1 MRFPLRT
8 TLTLSF
14 ACAFVLGLAACGGGT
29 DEKTVEDVPV
39 DAIALVGDQE
49 VPKAE
54 YDALLDRAK
63 QSYKAQE
70 RPFPKVGSPEYN
82 DLKVRAVQFLVQRY
96 EYRSEAETHGVK
108 VTDEEVTKR
117 LDELKKTNFG
127 GSDEKL
133 EAELKKLGLTV
144 EQAREEIK
152 DKLIQE
158 KIFAK
163 VTGSITV
170 PAAEIE
176 TYYKDNAEQ
185 FTKPR
190 EVRHILVKSK
200 QKADELYKELKGGAS
215 FAALAKKFSTDSGT
229 AKQGG
234 KLTVSKGQTV
244 APFDKIAFSIKEG
257 EISKPVKTQFGWH
270 IIEALAPI
278 ETTEFSEAKPT
289 IEKQLKEQK
298 QRAAME
304 TWLKQTQAK
313 YAKDVVYAAGYKPP
327 ATQTQ
332 TQPQTTGSDG

>member
-8 TLTLSF
+8 TLTLFF
-14 ACAFVLGLAACGGGT
+14 ACALAVGVAACGGGSDT
-29 DEKTVEDVPV
+29 KTAEDVPV

-54 YDALLDRAK
+54 YDALLDRAE
-63 QSYKAQE
+63 QSYKAQK

-82 DLKVRAVQFLVQRY
+82 DLKGRAVQFLVQRY
-96 EYRSEAETHGVK
+96 EFRSEAENLGVK

-117 LDELKKTNFG
+117 LDQLKKTNFG

-133 EAELKKLGLTV
+133 QAELKKLGLTE
-144 EQAREEIK
+144 EQAREEIQ
-152 DKLIQE
+152 DKLLQE
-158 KIFAK
+158 KIFTK
-163 VTGSITV
+163 VAGSIKV
-170 PAAEIE
+170 PETEIE
-176 TYYKDNAEQ
+176 TYYKANEEQ

-200 QKADELYKELKGGAS
+200 EKADELYKELKAGAS
-215 FAALAKKFSTDSGT
+215 FAALAKKFSQDTAS

-244 APFDKIAFSIKEG
+244 APFDKIAFSIDEG

-278 ETTEFSEAKPT
+278 EVTKLAEAKTT
-289 IEKQLKEQK
+289 IEQQLKQQK
-298 QRAAME
+298 QSAAMK

-313 YAKDVVYAAGYKPP
+313 YEKDVVYAVGYKPP
-327 ATQTQ
+327 ATATTQ
-332 TQPQTTGSDG
+332 TQPQTTG

>member
-8 TLTLSF
+8 TLTLLF
-14 ACAFVLGLAACGGGT
+14 ACALALGLAACGGGSDT
-29 DEKTVEDVPV
+29 KTAEDVPV

-54 YDALLDRAK
+54 YDALLERAK
-63 QSYKAQE
+63 QSYKAQK

-82 DLKVRAVQFLVQRY
+82 DLKGRAVQFLVQRY
-96 EYRSEAETHGVK
+96 EFRNEAENLGVK

-117 LDELKKTNFG
+117 LDQLKKTNFG

-133 EAELKKLGLTV
+133 QAELKKLGLTE
-144 EQAREEIK
+144 EQAREEIH
-152 DKLIQE
+152 DKLLQE
-158 KIFAK
+158 KIFTK
-163 VTGSITV
+163 VTGSIKV
-170 PAAEIE
+170 PETEIE
-176 TYYKDNAEQ
+176 TYYKDNEEQ

-200 QKADELYKELKGGAS
+200 EKADELYKELKAGAS
-215 FAALAKKFSTDSGT
+215 FAALAKKFSQDTAS

-244 APFDKIAFSIKEG
+244 APFDKVAFSIDEG

-278 ETTEFSEAKPT
+278 EVTKLAEAKPT
-289 IEKQLKEQK
+289 IEQQLKQQK
-298 QRAAME
+298 QSAAMQ

-313 YAKDVVYAAGYKPP
+313 YAKDVVYAVGYKPP
-327 ATQTQ
+327 ATATTQ
-332 TQPQTTGSDG
+332 TQPQTTG

>member
-8 TLTLSF
+8 TLTLFF
-14 ACAFVLGLAACGGGT
+14 ACALAVGLAACGGGSDT
-29 DEKTVEDVPV
+29 KTAEDVPV

-63 QSYKAQE
+63 QSYEAQK

-82 DLKVRAVQFLVQRY
+82 DLKVRAVQFLIQRY
-96 EYRSEAETHGVK
+96 EFRSEAESLGVK
-108 VTDEEVTKR
+108 VTDEEVTKQ

-133 EAELKKLGLTV
+133 QAELKKLGLTE
-144 EQAREEIK
+144 EQAREEIE
-152 DKLIQE
+152 DKLLQE
-158 KIFAK
+158 KIFSK
-163 VTGSITV
+163 VTGSIKV
-170 PAAEIE
+170 PEAEIE
-176 TYYKDNAEQ
+176 AYYKDNEEQ

-215 FAALAKKFSTDSGT
+215 FAVLAKEFSQDTAS

-244 APFDKIAFSIKEG
+244 APFDKIAFSIDEG
-257 EISKPVKTQFGWH
+257 EISEPVKTQFGWH

-278 ETTEFSEAKPT
+278 EVTKLTEAKTT
-289 IEKQLKEQK
+289 IEQQLKQ
-298 QRAAME
+298 QRQSAAMQ

-313 YAKDVVYAAGYKPP
+313 YAKDIVYAAGYKPP
-327 ATQTQ
+327 ATTTSQ
-332 TQPQTTGSDG
+332 TQPHTTG

>member
-8 TLTLSF
+8 TLTLFF
-14 ACAFVLGLAACGGGT
+14 ACALAVGLAACGGGSDT
-29 DEKTVEDVPV
+29 KTAEDVPV

-63 QSYKAQE
+63 QSYEAQK

-82 DLKVRAVQFLVQRY
+82 GLKVRAVQFLVQRY
-96 EYRSEAETHGVK
+96 EFRNEAENLGVK

-133 EAELKKLGLTV
+133 QAELKKLGLTE
-144 EQAREEIK
+144 EQAREEIE
-152 DKLIQE
+152 DKLLQE
-158 KIFAK
+158 KIFSK
-163 VTGSITV
+163 VTGSIKV
-170 PAAEIE
+170 PEAEIE
-176 TYYKDNAEQ
+176 AYYKDNEEQ

-200 QKADELYKELKGGAS
+200 QKADEFYKDLNGGAS
-215 FAALAKKFSTDSGT
+215 FAALAKKFSQDTAS

-244 APFDKIAFSIKEG
+244 APFDKIAFSIDEG

-278 ETTEFSEAKPT
+278 EVTKLTEAKPT
-289 IEKQLKEQK
+289 IEQQLKQ
-298 QRAAME
+298 QRQSAAMQ

-313 YAKDVVYAAGYKPP
+313 YAKDIVYAAGYKPP
-327 ATQTQ
+327 ATTTSQI
-332 TQPQTTGSDG
+332 QPQTTG

>member
-8 TLTLSF
+8 TVTLLF
-14 ACAFVLGLAACGGGT
+14 ACALAVGLAACGGGS
-29 DEKTVEDVPV
+29 DKKSAEDVPV

-63 QSYKAQE
+63 QSYKAQK

-82 DLKVRAVQFLVQRY
+82 DLKGRAVQFLVQRY
-96 EYRSEAETHGVK
+96 EFRSEAETLGVK
-108 VTDEEVTKR
+108 VTDAEVTKR
-117 LDELKKTNFG
+117 LDQLKKTNFG

-133 EAELKKLGLTV
+133 QAELKKLGLTE
-144 EQAREEIK
+144 EQAREEIQ
-152 DKLIQE
+152 DKLLQE
-158 KIFAK
+158 KIFTRVTDSIK
-163 VTGSITV
+163 VPET
-170 PAAEIE
+170 EIE
-176 TYYKDNAEQ
+176 AYYKNNEEQ

-215 FAALAKKFSTDSGT
+215 FAALAKKFSQDTAS

-244 APFDKIAFSIKEG
+244 APFDKIAFSIDEG

-270 IIEALAPI
+270 VIEALAPI
-278 ETTEFSEAKPT
+278 EVTKLAEAKTT
-289 IEKQLKEQK
+289 IEQQLKQQK
-298 QRAAME
+298 QNAAMQ

-327 ATQTQ
+327 ASTTQ
-332 TQPQTTGSDG
+332 TQPQTTG

>member
-8 TLTLSF
+8 TLTLFF
-14 ACAFVLGLAACGGGT
+14 ACALAVGLAACGGGSDT
-29 DEKTVEDVPV
+29 KTAEDVPV

-63 QSYKAQE
+63 QSYEAQK

-82 DLKVRAVQFLVQRY
+82 DLKVRAVQFLIQRY
-96 EYRSEAETHGVK
+96 EFRSEAESLGVK
-108 VTDEEVTKR
+108 VTDEEVTKQ

-133 EAELKKLGLTV
+133 QAELKKLGLTE
-144 EQAREEIK
+144 EQAREEIE
-152 DKLIQE
+152 DKLLQE
-158 KIFAK
+158 KIFKK
-163 VTGSITV
+163 VTGSIKV
-170 PAAEIE
+170 PEAEIE
-176 TYYKDNAEQ
+176 AYYKDNEEQ

-215 FAALAKKFSTDSGT
+215 FAALAKKFSQDTAS

-244 APFDKIAFSIKEG
+244 APFDKIAFSIDEG
-257 EISKPVKTQFGWH
+257 EISEPVKTQFGWH
-270 IIEALAPI
+270 IIEALASI
-278 ETTEFSEAKPT
+278 EVTKLTEAKTT
-289 IEKQLKEQK
+289 IEQQLKQ
-298 QRAAME
+298 QRQSAAMQ

-313 YAKDVVYAAGYKPP
+313 YAKDIVYAAGYKPP
-327 ATQTQ
+327 ATTTSQS
-332 TQPQTTGSDG
+332 QPQTTG

>member
-8 TLTLSF
+8 TLTLFF
-14 ACAFVLGLAACGGGT
+14 ACALAVGVAACGGGSDT
-29 DEKTVEDVPV
+29 KTAEDVPV

-54 YDALLDRAK
+54 YDALLDRAE
-63 QSYKAQE
+63 QSYKAQK

-82 DLKVRAVQFLVQRY
+82 DLKGRAVQFLVQRY
-96 EYRSEAETHGVK
+96 EFRNEAENLGVK

-117 LDELKKTNFG
+117 LDQLKKTNFG

-133 EAELKKLGLTV
+133 QAELKKLGLTE
-144 EQAREEIK
+144 EQAREEIQ
-152 DKLIQE
+152 DKLLQE
-158 KIFAK
+158 KIFTK
-163 VTGSITV
+163 VAGSIKV
-170 PAAEIE
+170 PETEIE
-176 TYYKDNAEQ
+176 TYYKANEEQ

-200 QKADELYKELKGGAS
+200 EKADELYKELKAGAS
-215 FAALAKKFSTDSGT
+215 FAALAKKFSQDTAS

-244 APFDKIAFSIKEG
+244 APFDKIAFSIDEG

-278 ETTEFSEAKPT
+278 EVTKLAEAKTT
-289 IEKQLKEQK
+289 IEQQLKQQK
-298 QRAAME
+298 QSAAMK

-313 YAKDVVYAAGYKPP
+313 YEKDVVYAVGYKPP
-327 ATQTQ
+327 ATATTQ
-332 TQPQTTGSDG
+332 TQPQTTG

>member
-1 MRFPLRT
+1 
-8 TLTLSF
+8 
-14 ACAFVLGLAACGGGT
+14 
-29 DEKTVEDVPV
+29 V

-63 QSYKAQE
+63 QSYKAQK

-82 DLKVRAVQFLVQRY
+82 DLKGRAVQFLVQRY
-96 EYRSEAETHGVK
+96 EFRNEAENLGVK

-117 LDELKKTNFG
+117 LDQLKKTNFG

-133 EAELKKLGLTV
+133 QAELKKLGLTE
-144 EQAREEIK
+144 EQAREEIQ
-152 DKLIQE
+152 DKLLQE
-158 KIFAK
+158 KIFTK
-163 VTGSITV
+163 VAGSIKV
-170 PAAEIE
+170 PETEIE
-176 TYYKDNAEQ
+176 TYYKANEEQ

-200 QKADELYKELKGGAS
+200 EKADELYKELKAGAS
-215 FAALAKKFSTDSGT
+215 FAALAKKFSQDTAS

-244 APFDKIAFSIKEG
+244 APFDKIAFSIDEG

-278 ETTEFSEAKPT
+278 EVTKLAEAKTT
-289 IEKQLKEQK
+289 IEQQLKQQK
-298 QRAAME
+298 QSAAMQ

-313 YAKDVVYAAGYKPP
+313 YEKDVVYAVGYKPP
-327 ATQTQ
+327 ATATTQ
-332 TQPQTTGSDG
+332 TQPQTTG

>member
-8 TLTLSF
+8 TLTLFF
-14 ACAFVLGLAACGGGT
+14 ACALAVGLAACGGGSDT
-29 DEKTVEDVPV
+29 KTAEDVPV
-39 DAIALVGDQE
+39 DAIALIGDQE

-54 YDALLDRAK
+54 YDALLGRAK
-63 QSYKAQE
+63 QSYKAQK

-96 EYRSEAETHGVK
+96 QFRSEAENLGVK

-117 LDELKKTNFG
+117 LDQLKETNFG

-133 EAELKKLGLTV
+133 QAELKKLGLTE
-144 EQAREEIK
+144 EQAREEIE
-152 DKLIQE
+152 DKLLQE
-158 KIFAK
+158 KIFKK
-163 VTGSITV
+163 VTSSIKV
-170 PAAEIE
+170 PEAEIE
-176 TYYKDNAEQ
+176 TYYKDNEEQ

-215 FAALAKKFSTDSGT
+215 FAALAKKFSDDTAS

-244 APFDKIAFSIKEG
+244 APFDKIAFSIDEG

-278 ETTEFSEAKPT
+278 ETTKLSEAKPT
-289 IEKQLKEQK
+289 IEKQLKQQK
-298 QRAAME
+298 QNAAMQ

-313 YAKDVVYAAGYKPP
+313 YAKDVVYAVGYKPP
-327 ATQTQ
+327 ASA
-332 TQPQTTGSDG
+332 TQPQTTTTG

>member
-8 TLTLSF
+8 TLTLFF
-14 ACAFVLGLAACGGGT
+14 ACALAVGVAACGGGSDT
-29 DEKTVEDVPV
+29 KTAEDVPV

-54 YDALLDRAK
+54 YDALLDRAE
-63 QSYKAQE
+63 QSYKAQK

-82 DLKVRAVQFLVQRY
+82 DLKGRAVQFLVQRY
-96 EYRSEAETHGVK
+96 EFRNEAENLGVK

-117 LDELKKTNFG
+117 LDQLKKTNFG

-133 EAELKKLGLTV
+133 QAELKKLGLTE
-144 EQAREEIK
+144 EQAREEIQ
-152 DKLIQE
+152 DKLLQE
-158 KIFAK
+158 KIFTK
-163 VTGSITV
+163 VAGSIKV
-170 PAAEIE
+170 PETEIE
-176 TYYKDNAEQ
+176 TYYKANEEQ

-200 QKADELYKELKGGAS
+200 EKADELYTELKAGAS
-215 FAALAKKFSTDSGT
+215 FAALAKKFSQDTAS

-244 APFDKIAFSIKEG
+244 APFDKIAFSIDEG

-278 ETTEFSEAKPT
+278 EVTKLAEAKTT
-289 IEKQLKEQK
+289 IEQQLKQQK
-298 QRAAME
+298 QSAAMK

-313 YAKDVVYAAGYKPP
+313 YEQDVVYAVGYKPP
-327 ATQTQ
+327 ATATTQ
-332 TQPQTTGSDG
+332 TQPQTTG

>member
-1 MRFPLRT
+1 MMFPLRT
-8 TLTLSF
+8 TLTLFF
-14 ACAFVLGLAACGGGT
+14 ACALAGGLAACGGASGT
-29 DEKTVEDVPV
+29 KTAEDVPV

-49 VPKAE
+49 VPKAQ

-63 QSYKAQE
+63 QSYTAQK
-70 RPFPKVGSPEYN
+70 RAFPKVGSPEYN

-96 EYRSEAETHGVK
+96 QFRSEAGNLGVK
-108 VTDEEVTKR
+108 VTDGEVTKR

-133 EAELKKLGLTV
+133 QAELKKLGLTE
-144 EQAREEIK
+144 EQAREEIA
-152 DKLIQE
+152 DKLLQE
-158 KIFAK
+158 KIFTK
-163 VTGSITV
+163 VTSSIKV
-170 PAAEIE
+170 PEVEIAK
-176 TYYKDNAEQ
+176 YYKDNEEQ
-185 FTKPR
+185 FTNPR

-200 QKADELYKELKGGAS
+200 AKADELYKELKGGAS
-215 FAALAKKFSTDSGT
+215 FAALAKKFSQDEAS

-244 APFDKIAFSIKEG
+244 PPFDKIAFSIDEG

-278 ETTEFSEAKPT
+278 QVKKLSEAKPM
-289 IEKQLKEQK
+289 IEQQLKQQK
-298 QRAAME
+298 QSAAMD

-327 ATQTQ
+327 ASATQ
-332 TQPQTTGSDG
+332 TQPQTTG

>member
-8 TLTLSF
+8 TLTLFF
-14 ACAFVLGLAACGGGT
+14 ACALAVGVAACGGGSDT
-29 DEKTVEDVPV
+29 KTAEDVPV

-54 YDALLDRAK
+54 YDALLDRAE
-63 QSYKAQE
+63 QSYKAQK

-82 DLKVRAVQFLVQRY
+82 DLKGRAVQFLVQRY
-96 EYRSEAETHGVK
+96 EFRNEAENLGVK

-117 LDELKKTNFG
+117 LDQLKKTNFG

-133 EAELKKLGLTV
+133 QAELKKLGLTE
-144 EQAREEIK
+144 EQAREEIQ
-152 DKLIQE
+152 DKLLQE
-158 KIFAK
+158 KIFTK
-163 VTGSITV
+163 VAGSIKV
-170 PAAEIE
+170 PETEIE
-176 TYYKDNAEQ
+176 TYYKANEEQ

-200 QKADELYKELKGGAS
+200 EKADELYRELKAGAS
-215 FAALAKKFSTDSGT
+215 FAALAKKFSQDTAS

-244 APFDKIAFSIKEG
+244 APFDKIAFSIDEG

-278 ETTEFSEAKPT
+278 EVTKLAEAKTT
-289 IEKQLKEQK
+289 IEQQLKQQK
-298 QRAAME
+298 QSAAMK

-313 YAKDVVYAAGYKPP
+313 YEKDVVYAVGYKPP
-327 ATQTQ
+327 ATATTQ
-332 TQPQTTGSDG
+332 TQPQTTG

>member
-1 MRFPLRT
+1 MRFPLRK
-8 TLTLSF
+8 TLILFS
-14 ACAFVLGLAACGGGT
+14 ACALAVGSAACGGGSG
-29 DEKTVEDVPV
+29 EKTAKDVPV

-54 YDALLDRAK
+54 YDAVLERAK
-63 QSYKAQE
+63 QSYKAQK
-70 RPFPKVGSPEYN
+70 RPFPEVGSPEYN

-96 EYRSEAETHGVK
+96 EFRQEAENLGVK
-108 VTDEEVTKR
+108 VTDAEVTKR

-133 EAELKKLGLTV
+133 QAELKKLGLTE
-144 EQAREEIK
+144 EQAREE
-152 DKLIQE
+152 LEVQLLQE
-158 KIFAK
+158 KISKK
-163 VTGSITV
+163 VTGSIKV
-170 PAAEIE
+170 PEAEIE
-176 TYYKDNAEQ
+176 KYYTDNEEQ

-215 FAALAKKFSTDSGT
+215 FAALAKKFSQDTAS

-244 APFDKIAFSIKEG
+244 PPFDKIAFSIDEG
-257 EISKPVKTQFGWH
+257 EISKPIKTQFGWH

-278 ETTEFSEAKPT
+278 KVTKLTEAKPT
-289 IEKQLKEQK
+289 IEKQLKQQK
-298 QRAAME
+298 QSAAMD

-313 YAKDVVYAAGYKPP
+313 YANDVVYAAGYKPP
-327 ATQTQ
+327 ASATQ
-332 TQPQTTGSDG
+332 TQPQTTG

>member
-8 TLTLSF
+8 TLTLFF
-14 ACAFVLGLAACGGGT
+14 ACALAVGLAGCGGGSDT
-29 DEKTVEDVPV
+29 KTAEDVPV

-63 QSYKAQE
+63 QSYKAQK

-96 EYRSEAETHGVK
+96 EFRSEAENLGVK

-117 LDELKKTNFG
+117 LDQLKKTNFG

-133 EAELKKLGLTV
+133 QAELKKLGLTE
-144 EQAREEIK
+144 EQAREEIQ
-152 DKLIQE
+152 DKLLQE
-158 KIFAK
+158 KIFKK
-163 VTGSITV
+163 VTGSIKV
-170 PAAEIE
+170 PEAEIE
-176 TYYKDNAEQ
+176 AYYKDNEEQ

-215 FAALAKKFSTDSGT
+215 FAALAKKFSQDT
-229 AKQGG
+229 ASAKEGG

-244 APFDKIAFSIKEG
+244 APFDKIAFSIDEG

-278 ETTEFSEAKPT
+278 EVTKLTEAKPT
-289 IEKQLKEQK
+289 IEQQLKQQK
-298 QRAAME
+298 QGAAMQ

-327 ATQTQ
+327 ASA
-332 TQPQTTGSDG
+332 TQPQTTTTG

>member
-8 TLTLSF
+8 TLTLFF
-14 ACAFVLGLAACGGGT
+14 ACALAVGLAACGGGSDT
-29 DEKTVEDVPV
+29 KTAEDVPV

-54 YDALLDRAK
+54 YDALLERAK
-63 QSYKAQE
+63 QSYKAQK

-96 EYRSEAETHGVK
+96 EFRNEAENLGVK

-117 LDELKKTNFG
+117 LDQLKKTNFG

-133 EAELKKLGLTV
+133 QAELKKLGLTE
-144 EQAREEIK
+144 EQAREEIQ
-152 DKLIQE
+152 DKILQE
-158 KIFAK
+158 KIFKK
-163 VTGSITV
+163 VTGSIKV
-170 PAAEIE
+170 SEAEIE
-176 TYYKDNAEQ
+176 TYYKDNEEQ

-200 QKADELYKELKGGAS
+200 QKADELFKELKGGAS
-215 FAALAKKFSTDSGT
+215 FAALAKKFSQDTAS

-244 APFDKIAFSIKEG
+244 APFDKIAFSIDEG

-278 ETTEFSEAKPT
+278 EVTKLAEAKPT
-289 IEKQLKEQK
+289 IEQQLKQQK
-298 QRAAME
+298 QSAAMQ

-313 YAKDVVYAAGYKPP
+313 YAKDVVYAVGYKPP
-327 ATQTQ
+327 ASATQ
-332 TQPQTTGSDG
+332 TQPQTTG

>member
-8 TLTLSF
+8 TLTLFF

-63 QSYKAQE
+63 QSYKTQE

-96 EYRSEAETHGVK
+96 EYRNEAESLGVK
-108 VTDEEVTKR
+108 VTDDEVTKR
-117 LDELKKTNFG
+117 LDELKETNFG

-133 EAELKKLGLTV
+133 QAELKKLGLTV
-144 EQAREEIK
+144 EQAREEIE
-152 DKLIQE
+152 DKLLQE
-158 KIFAK
+158 KIFNK
-163 VTGSITV
+163 VTGSIKV
-170 PAAEIE
+170 PDAEIE
-176 TYYKDNAEQ
+176 TYYKNNAEQ

-200 QKADELYKELKGGAS
+200 QKADELYKELQGGAS
-215 FAALAKKFSTDSGT
+215 FAALAKKFSDDT
-229 AKQGG
+229 ASAKEGG

-244 APFDKIAFSIKEG
+244 APFDKIAFSIDEG

-278 ETTEFSEAKPT
+278 EVTKLAEAKPT
-289 IEKQLKEQK
+289 IEQQLKQQK
-298 QRAAME
+298 QSAAMQ

-313 YAKDVVYAAGYKPP
+313 YAQDVVYAAGYKPP
-327 ATQTQ
+327 ATTTQAQ
-332 TQPQTTGSDG
+332 TQPQTTG

>member
-8 TLTLSF
+8 TLTLLF
-14 ACAFVLGLAACGGGT
+14 ACALAVGLAACGGGSDT
-29 DEKTVEDVPV
+29 KTAEDVPV

-54 YDALLDRAK
+54 YDALLERAK
-63 QSYKAQE
+63 QSYKAQK

-82 DLKVRAVQFLVQRY
+82 DLKGRAVQFLVQRY
-96 EYRSEAETHGVK
+96 EFRNEAENLGVK

-117 LDELKKTNFG
+117 LDQLKKTNFG

-133 EAELKKLGLTV
+133 QAELKKLGLTE
-144 EQAREEIK
+144 EQAREEIQ
-152 DKLIQE
+152 DKLLQE
-158 KIFAK
+158 KIFTK
-163 VTGSITV
+163 VAGSIKV
-170 PAAEIE
+170 PETEIE
-176 TYYKDNAEQ
+176 TYYKANEEQ

-200 QKADELYKELKGGAS
+200 EKADELYKELKAGAS
-215 FAALAKKFSTDSGT
+215 FAALAKKFSQDTAS

-244 APFDKIAFSIKEG
+244 APFDKIAFSIDEG

-278 ETTEFSEAKPT
+278 EVTKLAEAKTT
-289 IEKQLKEQK
+289 IEQQLKQQK
-298 QRAAME
+298 QSAAMQ

-313 YAKDVVYAAGYKPP
+313 YEKDVVYAVGYKPP
-327 ATQTQ
+327 ATATTQ
-332 TQPQTTGSDG
+332 TQPQTTG

>member
-8 TLTLSF
+8 TLTLFF
-14 ACAFVLGLAACGGGT
+14 ACALAVGVAACGGGSDT
-29 DEKTVEDVPV
+29 KTAEDVPV

-63 QSYKAQE
+63 QSYKAQK

-82 DLKVRAVQFLVQRY
+82 DLKGRAVQFLVQRY
-96 EYRSEAETHGVK
+96 EFRNEAENLGVK

-117 LDELKKTNFG
+117 LDQLKKTNFG

-133 EAELKKLGLTV
+133 QAELKKLGLTE
-144 EQAREEIK
+144 EQAREEIQ
-152 DKLIQE
+152 DKLLQE
-158 KIFAK
+158 KIFTK
-163 VTGSITV
+163 VAGSIKV
-170 PAAEIE
+170 PETEIE
-176 TYYKDNAEQ
+176 TYYKANEEQ

-200 QKADELYKELKGGAS
+200 EKADELYKELKAGAS
-215 FAALAKKFSTDSGT
+215 FAALAKKFSQDTAS

-244 APFDKIAFSIKEG
+244 APFDKIAFSIDEG

-278 ETTEFSEAKPT
+278 EVTKLAEAKTT
-289 IEKQLKEQK
+289 IEQQLKQQK
-298 QRAAME
+298 QSAAMQ

-313 YAKDVVYAAGYKPP
+313 YEKDVVYAVGYKPP
-327 ATQTQ
+327 ATATTQ
-332 TQPQTTGSDG
+332 TQPQTTG

>member
-8 TLTLSF
+8 TLTLFF
-14 ACAFVLGLAACGGGT
+14 ACALVIGLAACGGSP

-39 DAIALVGDQE
+39 DAIALVGEKE

-63 QSYKAQE
+63 KSYQAQK

-96 EYRSEAETHGVK
+96 EYRSEAESLGVK
-108 VTDEEVTKR
+108 VTDDEVTKR
-117 LDELKKTNFG
+117 LDQLKETNFG

-133 EAELKKLGLTV
+133 QAELKKLGLTV
-144 EQAREEIK
+144 EQAREEIE
-152 DKLIQE
+152 DKLLQE

-163 VTGSITV
+163 VTGGIKV
-170 PAAEIE
+170 PDTEIE
-176 TYYKDNAEQ
+176 TYYNENAEQ

-200 QKADELYKELKGGAS
+200 QKADELYKELEGGAS
-215 FAALAKKFSTDSGT
+215 FAVLAKKFSDDTAS

-278 ETTEFSEAKPT
+278 ETTELSEAKPT

-298 QRAAME
+298 QKVAME

-313 YAKDVVYAAGYKPP
+313 YSKDVVYAAGYKPP
-327 ATQTQ
+327 ATATQ
-332 TQPQTTGSDG
+332 TQPQTTG

>member
-8 TLTLSF
+8 TLTLFF
-14 ACAFVLGLAACGGGT
+14 ACALAVGLAACGGGSDT
-29 DEKTVEDVPV
+29 KTAEDVPV

-63 QSYKAQE
+63 QSYKAQK

-96 EYRSEAETHGVK
+96 EFRKEAENLGVK

-117 LDELKKTNFG
+117 LDQLKKTNFG

-133 EAELKKLGLTV
+133 QAELKKLGLTE
-144 EQAREEIK
+144 EQAREEIQ
-152 DKLIQE
+152 DKLLQE
-158 KIFAK
+158 KIFKK
-163 VTGSITV
+163 VTGSIKV

-176 TYYKDNAEQ
+176 RYYKDNEEQ

-215 FAALAKKFSTDSGT
+215 FAALAKKFSQDT
-229 AKQGG
+229 ASAKEGG

-244 APFDKIAFSIKEG
+244 APFDKIAFSIDEG

-278 ETTEFSEAKPT
+278 EVTKLTEAKPT
-289 IEKQLKEQK
+289 IEQQLKQQK
-298 QRAAME
+298 QGAAMQ

-327 ATQTQ
+327 ASA
-332 TQPQTTGSDG
+332 TQPQTTTTG

>member
-8 TLTLSF
+8 TLTLLF
-14 ACAFVLGLAACGGGT
+14 ACALAVGLAACGGGSDT
-29 DEKTVEDVPV
+29 KTAEDVPV

-63 QSYKAQE
+63 QSYEAQK

-82 DLKVRAVQFLVQRY
+82 DLKGRAVQFLVQRY
-96 EYRSEAETHGVK
+96 EFRNEAENLGVK

-117 LDELKKTNFG
+117 LDQLKKTNFG

-133 EAELKKLGLTV
+133 QAELKKLGLTE
-144 EQAREEIK
+144 EQAREEIQ
-152 DKLIQE
+152 DKLLQE
-158 KIFAK
+158 KIFTK
-163 VTGSITV
+163 VAGSIKV
-170 PAAEIE
+170 PEAEIE
-176 TYYKDNAEQ
+176 TYYKDNEEQ

-200 QKADELYKELKGGAS
+200 EKADELYKELKAGVS
-215 FAALAKKFSTDSGT
+215 FAALAKKFSQDTAS

-244 APFDKIAFSIKEG
+244 APFDKIAFSIDEG

-278 ETTEFSEAKPT
+278 EVTKLAEAKPT
-289 IEKQLKEQK
+289 IEQQLKQQK
-298 QRAAME
+298 QSAAMQ

-313 YAKDVVYAAGYKPP
+313 YAKDVVYAVGYKPP
-327 ATQTQ
+327 ATATTQ
-332 TQPQTTGSDG
+332 TQPQTTG

>member
-8 TLTLSF
+8 TLTLFF
-14 ACAFVLGLAACGGGT
+14 ACALAVGVAACGGGSDT
-29 DEKTVEDVPV
+29 KTAEDVPV

-54 YDALLDRAK
+54 YDALLDRAE
-63 QSYKAQE
+63 QSYKAQK

-82 DLKVRAVQFLVQRY
+82 DLKGRAVQFLVQRY
-96 EYRSEAETHGVK
+96 EFRNEAENLGVK

-117 LDELKKTNFG
+117 LDQLKKTNFG

-133 EAELKKLGLTV
+133 QAELKKLGLTE
-144 EQAREEIK
+144 EQAREEIQ
-152 DKLIQE
+152 DKLLQE
-158 KIFAK
+158 KIFTK
-163 VTGSITV
+163 VAGSIKV
-170 PAAEIE
+170 PETEIE
-176 TYYKDNAEQ
+176 TYYKANEEQ

-200 QKADELYKELKGGAS
+200 EKADELYKELKAGAS
-215 FAALAKKFSTDSGT
+215 FAALAKKFSQDTAS

-244 APFDKIAFSIKEG
+244 APFDKIAFSIDEG

-278 ETTEFSEAKPT
+278 EVTKLAEAKTT
-289 IEKQLKEQK
+289 IEQQLKQQK
-298 QRAAME
+298 QSAAMQ

-313 YAKDVVYAAGYKPP
+313 YEKDVVYAVGYKPP
-327 ATQTQ
+327 ATATTQ
-332 TQPQTTGSDG
+332 TQPQTTG

>member
-8 TLTLSF
+8 TLTLFF
-14 ACAFVLGLAACGGGT
+14 ACALAVGLAACGGGSDT
-29 DEKTVEDVPV
+29 KTAEDVPV

-63 QSYKAQE
+63 QSYKAQK

-96 EYRSEAETHGVK
+96 EFRKEAENLGVK

-117 LDELKKTNFG
+117 LDQLKKTNFG

-133 EAELKKLGLTV
+133 QAELKKLGLTE
-144 EQAREEIK
+144 EQAREEIQ
-152 DKLIQE
+152 DKLLQE
-158 KIFAK
+158 KITNK
-163 VTGSITV
+163 VTGSIRV
-170 PAAEIE
+170 PETEIE
-176 TYYKDNAEQ
+176 TYYEDNEEQ

-190 EVRHILVKSK
+190 EVRHILVKSQ
-200 QKADELYKELKGGAS
+200 QKADELYKELVGGAG
-215 FAALAKKFSTDSGT
+215 FAALAKKFSQDTAS

-244 APFDKIAFSIKEG
+244 APFDKIAFSIDEG

-278 ETTEFSEAKPT
+278 EVTKLAEAKPT
-289 IEKQLKEQK
+289 IEQQLKQQK
-298 QRAAME
+298 QSGAMQ

-313 YAKDVVYAAGYKPP
+313 YAQDVVYAAGYKPP
-327 ATQTQ
+327 ATTTQAQ
-332 TQPQTTGSDG
+332 TQPQTTG

>member
-8 TLTLSF
+8 TLTLFF
-14 ACAFVLGLAACGGGT
+14 ACAFVLGLAACGGGA
-29 DEKTVEDVPV
+29 DEKKTVEDVPV

-96 EYRSEAETHGVK
+96 EYRSEAENLGVN
-108 VTDEEVTKR
+108 VTDEDVTKR

-163 VTGSITV
+163 VTGSIKV
-170 PAAEIE
+170 PDAEVE
-176 TYYKDNAEQ
+176 TYYKNNAEQ

-200 QKADELYKELKGGAS
+200 QKADELYKELQGGAS
-215 FAALAKKFSTDSGT
+215 FAALVKKFSDDAS
-229 AKQGG
+229 AKEGG

-244 APFDKIAFSIKEG
+244 APFDKIAFSLEEG

-270 IIEALAPI
+270 IIQALAPI
-278 ETTEFSEAKPT
+278 ETTELSEAKPT

-298 QRAAME
+298 QRAAAE

-327 ATQTQ
+327 ATATQ
-332 TQPQTTGSDG
+332 TQPQTTG

>member
-8 TLTLSF
+8 TLTLLF
-14 ACAFVLGLAACGGGT
+14 ACALALGLAACGGGSDT
-29 DEKTVEDVPV
+29 KTAEDVPV

-54 YDALLDRAK
+54 YDALLERAK
-63 QSYKAQE
+63 QSYKAQK

-82 DLKVRAVQFLVQRY
+82 DLKGRAVQFLVQRY
-96 EYRSEAETHGVK
+96 EFRNEAENLGVK

-117 LDELKKTNFG
+117 LDQLKKTNFG

-133 EAELKKLGLTV
+133 QAELKKLGLTE
-144 EQAREEIK
+144 EQAREEIQ
-152 DKLIQE
+152 DKLLQE
-158 KIFAK
+158 KIFTK
-163 VTGSITV
+163 VTGSIKV
-170 PAAEIE
+170 PETEIE
-176 TYYKDNAEQ
+176 TYYKANEEQ

-200 QKADELYKELKGGAS
+200 EKADELYKELKAGAS
-215 FAALAKKFSTDSGT
+215 FAALAKKFSQDTAS

-244 APFDKIAFSIKEG
+244 APFDKVAFSIDEG

-278 ETTEFSEAKPT
+278 EVTKLAEAKPT
-289 IEKQLKEQK
+289 IEQQLKQQK
-298 QRAAME
+298 QSAAMQ

-313 YAKDVVYAAGYKPP
+313 YAKDVVYAVGYKPP
-327 ATQTQ
+327 ATATTQ
-332 TQPQTTGSDG
+332 TQPQTTG

>member
-96 EYRSEAETHGVK
+96 EYRSEAENLGVK

-176 TYYKDNAEQ
+176 TYYKNNAEQ

-190 EVRHILVKSK
+190 EIRHIVVKSK

-244 APFDKIAFSIKEG
+244 APFDKVAFSIKEG

-278 ETTEFSEAKPT
+278 ETTELSEAKPT

-327 ATQTQ
+327 ATATQ
-332 TQPQTTGSDG
+332 TQPQTTG

>member
-8 TLTLSF
+8 TLTLFF

-63 QSYKAQE
+63 QSYKTQK

-96 EYRSEAETHGVK
+96 EYRSEAESLGVK
-108 VTDEEVTKR
+108 VTDDEVTKR
-117 LDELKKTNFG
+117 LDELKETNFG

-133 EAELKKLGLTV
+133 QAELKKLGLTV
-144 EQAREEIK
+144 EQAREEIA
-152 DKLIQE
+152 DKLLQE
-158 KIFAK
+158 KIFNK
-163 VTGSITV
+163 VAGSIKV
-170 PAAEIE
+170 PDAEIE
-176 TYYKDNAEQ
+176 TYYKNNAEQ

-190 EVRHILVKSK
+190 EVRYILVKSK
-200 QKADELYKELKGGAS
+200 QKADELYKELKGGAN
-215 FAALAKKFSTDSGT
+215 FVALAKKFSEDTAS

-234 KLTVSKGQTV
+234 KITVSKGQTV

-278 ETTEFSEAKPT
+278 EVTKLTEAKPT
-289 IEKQLKEQK
+289 IEQQLKQQK
-298 QRAAME
+298 QGAAMQ

-327 ATQTQ
+327 ASA
-332 TQPQTTGSDG
+332 TQPQTTKTG

>member
-1 MRFPLRT
+1 MKFPLRT
-8 TLTLSF
+8 TLTLFF
-14 ACAFVLGLAACGGGT
+14 ACALAVGVAACGGGSDT
-29 DEKTVEDVPV
+29 KTAEDVPV

-54 YDALLDRAK
+54 YDALLDRAE
-63 QSYKAQE
+63 QSYKAQK

-82 DLKVRAVQFLVQRY
+82 DLKGRAVQFLVQRY
-96 EYRSEAETHGVK
+96 EFRNEAENLGVK

-117 LDELKKTNFG
+117 LDQLKKTNFG

-133 EAELKKLGLTV
+133 QAELKKLGLTE
-144 EQAREEIK
+144 EQAREEIQ
-152 DKLIQE
+152 DKLLQE
-158 KIFAK
+158 KIFTK
-163 VTGSITV
+163 VAGSIKV
-170 PAAEIE
+170 PETEIE
-176 TYYKDNAEQ
+176 TYYKANEEQ

-200 QKADELYKELKGGAS
+200 EKADELYKELKAGAS
-215 FAALAKKFSTDSGT
+215 FAALAKKFSQDTAS

-244 APFDKIAFSIKEG
+244 APFDKIAFSIDEG

-278 ETTEFSEAKPT
+278 EVTKLAEAKTT
-289 IEKQLKEQK
+289 IEQQLKQQK
-298 QRAAME
+298 QSAAMK

-313 YAKDVVYAAGYKPP
+313 YEKDVVYAVGYKPP
-327 ATQTQ
+327 ATATTQ
-332 TQPQTTGSDG
+332 TQPQTTG

>member
-8 TLTLSF
+8 TLTLFF
-14 ACAFVLGLAACGGGT
+14 ACAFVLGLAACGGGS
-29 DEKTVEDVPV
+29 DEKTGEDVPV

-63 QSYKAQE
+63 QSYKTQK

-96 EYRSEAETHGVK
+96 EFRSEAENLGVS
-108 VTDEEVTKR
+108 VTEEEVDKR

-133 EAELKKLGLTV
+133 EAELKKLGLTL
-144 EQAREEIK
+144 EQAREEIE
-152 DKLIQE
+152 DKLLQE
-158 KIFAK
+158 KIFKK
-163 VTGSITV
+163 VTGNIKVSE
-170 PAAEIE
+170 AEIE
-176 TYYKDNAEQ
+176 KYYEDNEEQ

-200 QKADELYKELKGGAS
+200 QKADELHKELNGGAS
-215 FAALAKKFSTDSGT
+215 FAVLAKKFSQDT
-229 AKQGG
+229 ASAKEGG

-244 APFDKIAFSIKEG
+244 PPFDKIAFSIEEG

-278 ETTEFSEAKPT
+278 EVTKLSEATPT
-289 IEKQLKEQK
+289 IEQQLKQ
-298 QRAAME
+298 QRQSSAME
-304 TWLKQTQAK
+304 TWLKQTQTK
-313 YAKDVVYAAGYKPP
+313 YAQDVVYAAGYKPP
-327 ATQTQ
+327 PSATQTQ
-332 TQPQTTGSDG
+332 AQTTG